1 MSLRM
6 ELRGWTHI
14 VISQTVFLVDQK
26 RSKLRYR
33 KRYSLARE
41 VLEFSTESKHSIR
54 KEWNPK
60 WSISHVVLYNDRKPS
75 RCHKTTDIYC
85 KEHSVRITYVMHVD
99 REINEYR

>member
-14 VISQTVFLVDQK
+14 VIFQTVFLVDQK

-41 VLEFSTESKHSIR
+41 VLEFSTKSKHSIR

-60 WSISHVVLYNDRKPS
+60 WSILYVVVYNDQKPS
-75 RCHKTTDIYC
+75 RCNKTTDIYC
-85 KEHSVRITYVMHVD
+85 K
-99 REINEYR
+99 

>member
-14 VISQTVFLVDQK
+14 VIFQTVFLVDQK

-33 KRYSLARE
+33 IRYSLARE

-60 WSISHVVLYNDRKPS
+60 WSISYVLLQNERKPS
-75 RCHKTTDIYC
+75 RYYKITDIYC
-85 KEHSVRITYVMHVD
+85 KKHSVRVIYIMHVD
-99 REINEYR
+99 REFNEYR